1 MMEMPL
7 TLTSPDR
14 KVRSSG
20 NWNIYILLVGSG
32 IAYWFA
38 TGIPS
43 VLQMRASRR
52 LGAYIPPFLVGH
64 LFFAVV
70 TTACW

>member
-1 MMEMPL
+1 MPL
-7 TLTSPDR
+7 ILTASPDR
-14 KVRSSG
+14 KGRSGIHG

-43 VLQMRASRR
+43 VLQQRASRR

-64 LFFAVV
+64 LFFAVF